1 MSTDFNDRIA
11 RLNAKNGVQP
21 TETPSPEPG
30 RDGDGQNAPW
40 DKSPRG
46 SLVKYIAIGLLIL
59 VVMPV
64 GAAMATLFLGQ
75 HKQQL
80 ANVST
85 VVKDSTAG
93 LSLLKTMYI
102 DGDEEVRDARK
113 GLMSLGWR
121 AAAGKLSQ
129 EERDFY
135 GTPQGEM
142 ALGFQ
147 MRKAYNIDQFEEKAA
162 KHFGK

>member
-21 TETPSPEPG
+21 TETPPPDPG

-40 DKSPRG
+40 DKSPKG

-85 VVKDSTAG
+85 VVKDTTVG

-102 DGDEEVRDARK
+102 DGDEEVSDARK
-113 GLMSLGWR
+113 GLMSMGWR
-121 AAAGKLSQ
+121 AAAGKMSQ
-129 EERDFY
+129 EEREFY
-135 GTPQGEM
+135 GTLEGEM
-142 ALGFQ
+142 ALGLQ
-147 MRKAYNIDQFEEKAA
+147 IRKAYNFDEFEEKAA